1 MKRTINVNQQHLL
14 EQLAGGSVNRQ
25 CTIEALIDIL
35 IDKKVFTE
43 EEFVKYQMHHLEQ
56 SADEHSAELLG
67 ISKEDYIKSRKK

>member
-1 MKRTINVNQQHLL
+1 MEKTINVNQQHLL
-14 EQLAGGSVNRQ
+14 EQLAGGSVNCQ

-43 EEFVKYQMHHLEQ
+43 EEEFVKYQMHHLEH

-67 ISKEDYIKSRKK
+67 ISKEDYIKSRK

>member
-1 MKRTINVNQQHLL
+1 MAGTINVNQQHLL

-25 CTIEALIDIL
+25 CTIEALINIL
-35 IDKKVFTE
+35 IDKKEFT

-67 ISKEDYIKSRKK
+67 VTKEDYIKSRKK